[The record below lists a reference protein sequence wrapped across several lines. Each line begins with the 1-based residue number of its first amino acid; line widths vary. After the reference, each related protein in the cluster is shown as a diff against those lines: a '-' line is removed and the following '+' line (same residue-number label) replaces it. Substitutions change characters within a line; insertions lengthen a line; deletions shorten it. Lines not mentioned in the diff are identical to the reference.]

1 MAPSVRRRP
10 LSRVRSVVAFTLV
23 ELLVVI
29 GIIALLI
36 SILLPALNRA
46 RRQAAT
52 VQCAS
57 NMRQVAHGLIMY
69 IQDHKGVLPASGAPA
84 IAGPYPKGWWWATE
98 LVRLG
103 YLKCE
108 GASCYKQPTTTA
120 NKIFN
125 GDNPFKCPEGVA
137 EVDQSWGPS
146 FPGGDYPTD
155 SQNNGY
161 TIYNDGDA
169 ATEGF
174 GIPSWY
180 ELNSR
185 VIQSSNQWPAGGSI
199 TPFVWF
205 NSTSTAADVA
215 NPYYKRTMGP
225 IRKASEFVMIVE
237 APNPNWHD
245 PTNSTAY
252 PGNFLKRLAAR
263 HGKRRTAG
271 GANADT
277 NMAFFDGHVA
287 LFPTERFQPSGQLG
301 KFKDTTIFY
310 VSKAY

>member
-1 MAPSVRRRP
+1 MDRKKRTG
-10 LSRVRSVVAFTLV
+10 FTLV

-57 NMRQVAHGLIMY
+57 NMRQVAAGLLMY
-69 IQDHKGVLPASGAPA
+69 IQDHKGVCPPSGAPA
-84 IAGPYPKGWWWATE
+84 IAPVYPKGWWWATE

-103 YLKCE
+103 YMKVE
-108 GASCYKQPTTTA
+108 GVSVYRQPTSTN
-120 NKIFN
+120 NKVFN
-125 GDNPFKCPEGVA
+125 EANPFRCPEGVMELEQIWSA
-137 EVDQSWGPS
+137 T

-155 SQNNGY
+155 AQNNGY

-169 ATEGF
+169 ASEGF

-185 VIQSSNQWPAGGSI
+185 VIQSSNEWPTGGSI

-205 NSTSTAADVA
+205 NSTATLADVMS
-215 NPYYKRTMGP
+215 PKYRRTTGP
-225 IRKASEFVMIVE
+225 LKKASEVVMIVE

-245 PTNSTAY
+245 GTESTAY
-252 PGNFLKRLAAR
+252 KGNFLRRLAGR

-287 LFPTERFQPSGQLG
+287 LFPTERFQPKNQLT
-301 KFKDTTIFY
+301 KFKDTTIVY
-310 VSKAY
+310 ITKAW